1 MGFLDR
7 VVKAVVPEI
16 GKRRAEEDLGGVPA
30 KAVIVE
36 KLGYGTPDKGVSTR
50 HVHLDVVL
58 RMIGDAEGQTTKV
71 RAYVAHR
78 AAVIA
83 TAGLEVPVRVDAS
96 SGALLGLD
104 GEAWEKE
111 AKVLDAEYESGARQR
126 GDRRTAA
133 DVLAIDPADPV
144 LEAIAGVDLETW
156 LAVEVG
162 LVADRVPPAEQEAY
176 AVAHGVPPGAWAEV
190 SKGWSTRARKDFRV
204 GAKVGAAHQAA
215 ADARR

>member
-7 VVKAVVPEI
+7 VANALVPGS
-16 GKRRAEEDLGGVPA
+16 GKRQGEDLGGVPA
-30 KAVIVE
+30 RAVIVE
-36 KLGYGTPDKGVSTR
+36 KLGHGTREKGVSIR
-50 HVHLDVVL
+50 HVRLDVVL
-58 RMIGDAEGQTTKV
+58 RVVGDDEGQTTKV
-71 RAYVAHR
+71 TAYVAPR

-104 GEAWEKE
+104 GEVWENE
-111 AKVLDAEYESGARQR
+111 AKVLDAEYESGARER

-144 LEAIAGVDLETW
+144 LEAIAGVDLDTW

-162 LVADRVPPAEQEAY
+162 LVADGVPPAEQEAY

-215 ADARR
+215 ADARG